1 MTTTEARP
9 VTSQEATPAAGDR
22 ARWFALVTLLVAV
35 FMDMLDGNV
44 VSVAIPSIQ
53 RTLGASYSSIQWISA
68 GYVLAFALMLITGGR
83 LGDIYGRKRIFQT
96 GVVGFVV
103 ASLLCGI
110 AVNPEMLIASRLL
123 QGAMAG
129 LMVPQVL
136 SIIHVTFSSG
146 ERGKVFAIY
155 GIIGGLAA
163 TVAPLI
169 GGVVVQADLFG
180 LGWRPVFLMNVPIG
194 ILGLVAGWKF
204 ITESK
209 KETKTRLDVFGVVLA
224 MGFVVALL
232 YPLTLGHEL
241 GWPAWTFWSIGGS
254 VVLLVAFIAY
264 ERNKE
269 RKDYEPL
276 VPLGLFKTRGF
287 AAGNALQLGLFM
299 FTGAFFLAWYLFMQ
313 LGLGWSALHAG
324 LTALAFCIGA
334 FITSGLSVTVLVQKF
349 GRAVL
354 QIGAV
359 TTAIGLG
366 VFLLVLSPE
375 VSTWQMVLPLVIIGL
390 GFGLVAPPIT
400 LFALTDVPHEHAGS
414 ASGVINTMQQLG
426 LALGIAVVSFV
437 FLTPLDSATGTTA
450 EKFATAFEPALYSTL
465 GLVAVILL
473 LTFALPKRA
482 AEEQLETPA
491 AA

>member
-1 MTTTEARP
+1 MTTTEARQ
-9 VTSQEATPAAGDR
+9 VTSREATPAGDR

-53 RTLGASYSSIQWISA
+53 RTLSASYSSIQWISA

-110 AVNPEMLIASRLL
+110 AVNPEVLIASRLL

-136 SIIHVTFSSG
+136 SIIHVTFSSS

-194 ILGLVAGWKF
+194 VLGLVAGWKY

-209 KETKTRLDVFGVVLA
+209 GEKKTKLDVVGVVLA
-224 MGFVVALL
+224 MGFVVTLL

-241 GWPAWTFWSIGGS
+241 GWPAWTFWSLGAS
-254 VVLLVAFIAY
+254 VVLLVAFIAF
-264 ERNKE
+264 ERGKE
-269 RKDYEPL
+269 RKDDAPL
-276 VPLGLFKTRGF
+276 VPLGLFKARSF

-313 LGLGWSALHAG
+313 MGLGWTALHAG
-324 LTALAFCIGA
+324 LTALAFCVGA
-334 FITSGLSVTVLVQKF
+334 FITSGMSVTVLVQKF
-349 GRAVL
+349 GRTVL

-359 TTAIGLG
+359 TAAAGLG
-366 VFLLVLSPE
+366 FFLLVLSPE
-375 VSTWQMVLPLVIIGL
+375 VSTWQMVLPLAIIGL

-400 LFALTDVPHEHAGS
+400 VFALTDVPHEHAGS

-426 LALGIAVVSFV
+426 LAFGIALVSFV

-450 EKFATAFEPALYSTL
+450 EKFATAFQPALYSTL
-465 GLVAVILL
+465 GLVAVILV

-491 AA
+491 V

>member
-1 MTTTEARP
+1 MTTTEARQ
-9 VTSQEATPAAGDR
+9 VTSREATPAGDR

-53 RTLGASYSSIQWISA
+53 RTLSASYSSIQWISA

-110 AVNPEMLIASRLL
+110 AVNPEVLIASRLL

-194 ILGLVAGWKF
+194 VLGLVAGWKY
-204 ITESK
+204 ITESRGEK
-209 KETKTRLDVFGVVLA
+209 KTKLDVLGVVLA
-224 MGFVVALL
+224 MGFVVTLL

-241 GWPAWTFWSIGGS
+241 GWPAWTFWSLGAS
-254 VVLLVAFIAY
+254 AVLLVAFIAF
-264 ERNKE
+264 ERAKE
-269 RKDYEPL
+269 RKDDAPL
-276 VPLGLFKTRGF
+276 VPLGLFKARSF

-313 LGLGWSALHAG
+313 MGLGWTALHAG
-324 LTALAFCIGA
+324 LTALGFCVGA
-334 FITSGLSVTVLVQKF
+334 FITSGMSVTVLVQKF
-349 GRAVL
+349 GRTVL

-359 TTAIGLG
+359 VAAAGLG
-366 VFLLVLSPE
+366 VFLLVLGPE
-375 VSTWQMVLPLVIIGL
+375 VSTWQMLMPLAIIGL

-400 LFALTDVPHEHAGS
+400 VFALTDVPHEHAGS

-426 LALGIAVVSFV
+426 LAFGIALVSFV

-450 EKFATAFEPALYSTL
+450 EKFATAFQPALYSTL

-491 AA
+491 V